1 MSYSFVVQN
10 NEDIMKNYFK
20 NVSGMHIKDTLIIT
34 LKNTGSKGWQRFQ
47 GYFKCVPEKSNLVFD
62 NVQIAE
68 EVYPNGYLEL
78 VLNFPR
84 IAKNKS
90 QGNCYSTIQLV
101 YKDEPYSEARIDF
114 IKDYDL
120 FGNRSVR
127 EDHIEEEK
135 GNEPNY
141 FKPQEIIKKE
151 EEKEEEKEEIDEL
164 SVMIKKFR
172 SCYQLGKLD
181 YPDDYIKELLEI
193 SKNDFQKAMML
204 HVDMEDKKK
213 EDNKK
218 KVKNAKDLD
227 ALAEQFRKEYQLSKD
242 DYSDETIKNALKKK
256 EGDFNN
262 AFEELMSFIA

>member
-1 MSYSFVVQN
+1 
-10 NEDIMKNYFK
+10 
-20 NVSGMHIKDTLIIT
+20 
-34 LKNTGSKGWQRFQ
+34 
-47 GYFKCVPEKSNLVFD
+47 
-62 NVQIAE
+62 
-68 EVYPNGYLEL
+68 
-78 VLNFPR
+78 
-84 IAKNKS
+84 
-90 QGNCYSTIQLV
+90 
-101 YKDEPYSEARIDF
+101 
-114 IKDYDL
+114 
-120 FGNRSVR
+120 
-127 EDHIEEEK
+127 
-135 GNEPNY
+135 
-141 FKPQEIIKKE
+141 
-151 EEKEEEKEEIDEL
+151 
-164 SVMIKKFR
+164 MIKKFR